1 MYIFCNFRTISIIL
15 LMVELYVL
23 FLYCRITC
31 IFYYMYCQNNVL
43 FCIVQLLVM
52 ISYHL
57 IWCLLLKA
65 ALNTIN
71 KPSSNTRVIF
81 AKLSNFMWYVAIVDL
96 YIIIYYC
103 LIVCINFLIKNFI
116 ANKIW
121 YFTKSERI
129 ISL

>member
-31 IFYYMYCQNNVL
+31 IFYYMYCQINVL
-43 FCIVQLLVM
+43 FCIVQLRVM

-71 KPSSNTRVIF
+71 KPSSNTSIIF

-103 LIVCINFLIKNFI
+103 LIVCINFLINNFI

-121 YFTKSERI
+121 YFIKSERI